1 MRRPRV
7 TPPAPSLARLDE
19 LCRPGVTPPAPYLVW
34 LDERPPGA
42 GDMLGV
48 DANPSH
54 PPLEE
59 AAAPS
64 PEGCPRSL
72 VMHLEINY
80 QPCRTMPDPAILMS
94 GVTSLLWP

>member
-1 MRRPRV
+1 MPGTRW
-7 TPPAPSLARLDE
+7 E
-19 LCRPGVTPPAPYLVW
+19 LLPI
-34 LDERPPGA
+34 
-42 GDMLGV
+42 
-48 DANPSH
+48 PSH
-54 PPLEE
+54 PLLEE

-80 QPCRTMPDPAILMS
+80 QPCRMMADPAILIS